1 MELRN
6 YQKEA
11 IDAVHKA
18 WADGY
23 RAPCIVG
30 PCGCGKAL
38 IAAEMAKRASL
49 NGKRVLVIVHR
60 QELVAQLAKTFEAH
74 GADMSLVDVMMVQ
87 TLSRRLA
94 KTAIRPALIITDENH
109 HCLASS
115 YKKIYSHFS
124 GAYFVGLT
132 ATPVR
137 LNGSGLGEINDKLV
151 VMPGAK
157 WMIEHDYLAPY
168 DYYAPQLADLSGLKT
183 KAGDYV
189 QSAAA
194 ALLDKPKI
202 YGDVVEHYRK
212 LADGR
217 QAICYCPTID
227 YSKATA
233 ASFAAAGITAVH
245 FDGDTPS
252 AAREQIVEDFRR
264 GKIKILCNVDL
275 ISEGFDVPD
284 CEAAILLRPTKSLTL
299 YIQQSMRCM
308 RYKPGKRAIIID
320 HVGNVF
326 RHGLPD
332 AEREWSLDAKPVKSQ
347 SKNPVVRI
355 RQCPQCY
362 YTHSPAPVCPKCGYI
377 YEAARE
383 APAQKSGELQKIY
396 EQKIIE
402 VVKKYNDYKKCRT
415 VAELKAYGK
424 LKGYKPGW
432 VWYKGREMGLING
445 KRN

>member
-11 IDAVHKA
+11 IDAVHDA

-23 RAPCIVG
+23 KAPCIVG

-49 NGKRVLVIVHR
+49 NGKRVLAIVHR
-60 QELVAQLAKTFEAH
+60 QELVVQLTKTFEAH

-94 KTAIRPALIITDENH
+94 QTTISPALIITDENH
-109 HCLASS
+109 HCIAAS
-115 YKKIYSHFS
+115 YKKIYTRFNN
-124 GAYFVGLT
+124 AYFVGLT

-137 LNGSGLGEINDKLV
+137 LNGGGLGEINDKLII
-151 VMPGAK
+151 MPGAK
-157 WMIEHDYLAPY
+157 WMIDHNYLAPY
-168 DYYAPQLADLSGLKT
+168 DYYAPQLADLSSLKT

-202 YGDVVEHYRK
+202 YGDVIEHYRK
-212 LADGR
+212 LADGK

-252 AAREQIVEDFRR
+252 AAREQIVRDFRT
-264 GKIKILCNVDL
+264 GTIKILCNVDL
-275 ISEGFDVPD
+275 VSEGFDVPD

-332 AEREWSLDAKPVKSQ
+332 MDRQWGLDPKPPSKSRK
-347 SKNPVVRI
+347 SSIPV
-355 RQCPQCY
+355 RQCPECY
-362 YTHSPAPVCPKCGYI
+362 YTHSPAPVCPKCGHVYLQEQTI
-377 YEAARE
+377 AA
-383 APAQKSGELQKIY
+383 KGGELQKITDGRIMDVIKTY
-396 EQKIIE
+396 
-402 VVKKYNDYKKCRT
+402 DTYKKCKT
-415 VAELKAYGK
+415 MKELAIYAK

-432 VWYKGREMGLING
+432 AWYKGKEMGMIG
-445 KRN
+445 RS